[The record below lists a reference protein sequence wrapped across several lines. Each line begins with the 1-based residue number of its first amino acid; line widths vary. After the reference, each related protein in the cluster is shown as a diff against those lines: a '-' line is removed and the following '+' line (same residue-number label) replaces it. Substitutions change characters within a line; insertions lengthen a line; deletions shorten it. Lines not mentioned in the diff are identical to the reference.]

1 MYTVAI
7 TGASGMRY
15 ADRLLRFL
23 VEAGHEV
30 NLLISNPGWTV
41 LGEELGWPVSNWDN
55 RGELIRQRYGPLVKF
70 YDNHDWFSPVA
81 SGSAPSSG
89 MVIIPCSMGTIG
101 RVAAGISSTLIE
113 RGADVC
119 LKERRK
125 LILVVRE
132 TPLGLIHLE
141 NLTKLAQ
148 AGATILPASPS
159 FYHQPKSIAELVDF
173 VVARVLDHMGI
184 AHSLV
189 APWGGVN
196 PGNGGV

>member
-7 TGASGMRY
+7 TGASGMPY

-23 VEAGHEV
+23 AETGHAV

-41 LGEELGWPVSNWDN
+41 LKQELGWPETNWDK
-55 RGELIRQRYGPLVKF
+55 RGELIRERYGSLVT
-70 YDNHDWFSPVA
+70 YYENDDWFSPVA